1 MPKTEQHINKYYEE
15 QELSREVIEDINDLF
30 IKDYGRANEAMSIQQ
45 VLQMY
50 MPNVYR
56 DKIILKR

>member
-30 IKDYGRANEAMSIQQ
+30 IKDYGRANEVMSIQQ
-45 VLQMY
+45 VLQMHF
-50 MPNVYR
+50 PRVYK
-56 DKIILKR
+56 DKIILGR

>member
-1 MPKTEQHINKYYEE
+1 MPKTEQHINKYNEE
-15 QELSREVIEDINDLF
+15 QEQSREVIEDIHDLF
-30 IKDYGRANEAMSIQQ
+30 TKDYGRANEVMSIQQ

-50 MPNVYR
+50 MPDVYK